1 MTASSSPI
9 LLNHYSVLKTSG
21 IDAKKLL
28 QGQVTCNVDEVSAL
42 ESRLAAH
49 CNAQGRV
56 LSLFYLTE
64 YQSIYYLIMP
74 NTMINLCLTALKKYA
89 VFYKVEL
96 SEAPIHVIGFYGG
109 EKPQDRPITTI
120 DAERFFVLDIHKK
133 FAVHAHAEALQH
145 WQYLNIIAGI
155 PMIYPETSGFF
166 LPHEINLIQLNAV
179 SFTKG
184 CYTGQEIIARM
195 EYKGKLKK
203 HLYTA
208 EIQSY
213 ATPIPGVD
221 VQYQSGHDILSAG
234 TVVDACQTKLH
245 HFQVLMLL
253 HDEDVQG
260 NDLFIDGDEDAFFQH
275 IKLR

>member
-1 MTASSSPI
+1 LFCELWKQA
-9 LLNHYSVLKTSG
+9 LSG
-21 IDAKKLL
+21 HFI
-28 QGQVTCNVDEVSAL
+28 
-42 ESRLAAH
+42 
-49 CNAQGRV
+49 
-56 LSLFYLTE
+56 
-64 YQSIYYLIMP
+64 
-74 NTMINLCLTALKKYA
+74 
-89 VFYKVEL
+89 
-96 SEAPIHVIGFYGG
+96 
-109 EKPQDRPITTI
+109 
-120 DAERFFVLDIHKK
+120 RFFKIHEFKR
-133 FAVHAHAEALQH
+133 
-145 WQYLNIIAGI
+145 
-155 PMIYPETSGFF
+155 SGRNVSDNAADLVFDCENFFFTPFF